1 MKNWTIARR
10 IIFGFSTLLIIA
22 AAFGLYAFSRLLE
35 IGKDADRIAQQNLPG
50 LYATGQL
57 ETINLTNFML
67 VQRLLLI
74 ASSEERPVIETQM
87 KANTA
92 RMDEMFKYYE
102 TSISGDQER
111 GLYEAVQSVRAT
123 YSKLRREM
131 IASAAT
137 TTREQLEVRVEKELQ
152 PAYDVY
158 YKALRAL
165 VDFNKTDGDA
175 AGAAITEGVS
185 EAKRG
190 ILIGLSGALA
200 VGVIIAI
207 SSITV
212 INSCLKKVAVTL
224 STGAAEVAAASS
236 QIAGTSQQLAEG
248 ATEQAA
254 SLEETSASLE
264 EMSGM
269 TRRNA
274 DDANSAKSLAAQTR
288 QAAETGATDMG
299 EMSSAMD
306 AIKASSDNI
315 AKIIKTIDEI
325 AFQTN
330 LLALNAAVEAARA
343 GEAGAGFAVVADEV
357 RSLAQRSA
365 TAAKE
370 TEEKIQDAIAK
381 SVHGVEIS
389 AKVSSGL
396 REIVEKARQV
406 DDLVGQIAT
415 ASSEQSTGIS
425 QINTAVTQMDTVTQQ
440 TAAGAEE
447 SASSSEELN
456 AQAASL
462 EDAVG
467 ELRAL
472 VEGAR
477 ANRRQQVEAVAE
489 RPRFAAKAPVQ
500 RRGIVKTILRRP
512 TAAAKAAEVSGDE
525 FFADVAKEGAGV

>member
-10 IIFGFSTLLIIA
+10 IIFGFATLLIIA
-22 AAFGLYAFSRLLE
+22 ASFGLYAFSRLVE
-35 IGKDADRIAQQNLPG
+35 IGHDADRVAKQCLPG
-50 LYATGQL
+50 LYSTGQL
-57 ETINLTNFML
+57 ETINATNWMLT
-67 VQRLLLI
+67 QQLLLI
-74 ASSEERPVIETQM
+74 AKPEEREAIEAQM
-87 KANTA
+87 KANST
-92 RMDEMFKYYE
+92 RMNEMFKYYE
-102 TSISGDQER
+102 TSITGPEERALYDTVQATRGRNTQLRQEII
-111 GLYEAVQSVRAT
+111 A
-123 YSKLRREM
+123 
-131 IASAAT
+131 ASAGA
-137 TTREQLEVRVEKELQ
+137 TREQIAVRLEKELS
-152 PAYDVY
+152 PVY
-158 YKALRAL
+158 EVYVHALRAL

-175 AGAAITEGVS
+175 GGAEITEGVN

-190 ILIGLSGALA
+190 ILIGLGGALLA
-200 VGVIIAI
+200 GVIIAI
-207 SSITV
+207 TSIAV
-212 INSCLKKVAVTL
+212 INARLKNVATTL

-269 TRRNA
+269 TRRNS

-299 EMSSAMD
+299 EMTRSMD

-370 TEEKIQDAIAK
+370 TEEKIQDAITK
-381 SVHGVEIS
+381 SVHGVAIS

-425 QINTAVTQMDTVTQQ
+425 QINTAVSQMDTVTQQ

-447 SASSSEELN
+447 SASASEELN

-467 ELRAL
+467 HLRAL
-472 VEGAR
+472 VEGR
-477 ANRRQQVEAVAE
+477 GRREHVEGVEE
-489 RPRFAAKAPVQ
+489 RPRFSAKAPVQ
-500 RRGIVKTILRRP
+500 RRGIVKTILRRQA
-512 TAAAKAAEVSGDE
+512 AAAKVAAAGGDE
-525 FFADVAKEGAGV
+525 FFADVAKEEAGV

>member
-22 AAFGLYAFSRLLE
+22 AGFGAYAYTRLVE
-35 IGKDADRIAQQNLPG
+35 ISHDADRVAKQCLPG
-50 LYATGQL
+50 VYSTGQL
-57 ETINLTNFML
+57 ATITMTNSAIT
-67 VQRLLLI
+67 QRLLLI
-74 ASSEERPVIETQM
+74 ASAEERPALEAQM
-87 KANTA
+87 KANSA
-92 RMDEMFKYYE
+92 RMDQVFKLYE
-102 TSISGDQER
+102 TSITGDKER
-111 GLYEAVQSVRAT
+111 ALYEAVKPVRET
-123 YSKLRREM
+123 YSKIRRELV
-131 IASAAT
+131 AAVET
-137 TTREQLEVRVEKELQ
+137 SSRADILKRVDQDLN
-152 PAYDVY
+152 PAYQVY
-158 YKALRAL
+158 QQALQVL
-165 VDFNKTDGDA
+165 VDFNKTDGE
-175 AGAAITEGVS
+175 AGGVEITEGVE

-190 ILIGLSGALA
+190 ILIGLSGALVAGA
-200 VGVIIAI
+200 VIAI
-207 SSITV
+207 ASIAA
-212 INSCLKKVAVTL
+212 INGRLKKVALSL

-264 EMSGM
+264 EMSSM

-274 DDANSAKSLAAQTR
+274 DDANSAKAIATQTR
-288 QAAETGATDMG
+288 QAAEMGATDMG
-299 EMSSAMD
+299 EMTRSMD

-370 TEEKIQDAIAK
+370 TEEKIQDAISK
-381 SVHGVEIS
+381 SEHGVEIS
-389 AKVSSGL
+389 AKVSTGL

-415 ASSEQSTGIS
+415 ASREQSSGIG
-425 QINTAVTQMDTVTQQ
+425 QINTAVTQMDTVTQH

-447 SASSSEELN
+447 SASASEELN

-462 EDAVG
+462 EEAVG

-472 VEGAR
+472 VEGTR
-477 ANRRQQVEAVAE
+477 SGRRSMEAVA
-489 RPRFAAKAPVQ
+489 AKAPVAVEAPVQ
-500 RRGIVKTILRRP
+500 RRGLVKTILRRP
-512 TAAAKAAEVSGDE
+512 SAAPAKTVVAGGSD
-525 FFADVAKEGAGV
+525 FFANIPAEEVNG

>member
-1 MKNWTIARR
+1 MINWTIARR
-10 IIFGFSTLLIIA
+10 IIFGFATLLIIA
-22 AAFGLYAFSRLLE
+22 ASFGLYAFSRLVE
-35 IGKDADRIAQQNLPG
+35 IGHDADRVAKQCLPG
-50 LYATGQL
+50 LYSTGQL
-57 ETINLTNFML
+57 ETINLTNSML
-67 VQRLLLI
+67 AQKLLLI
-74 ASSEERPVIETQM
+74 AAPDERAAIEAQM
-87 KANTA
+87 KANST

-102 TSISGDQER
+102 TSITGAHER
-111 GLYEAVQSVRAT
+111 GLYARVLEVRVN
-123 YSKLRREM
+123 YSKLRKEL
-131 IASAAT
+131 IASAGTA
-137 TTREQLEVRVEKELQ
+137 TREQLGVRVEKELQ
-152 PAYDVY
+152 PAYDIY

-165 VDFNKTDGDA
+165 VDFNKTDGDE
-175 AGAAITEGVS
+175 AGVEITAGVG

-190 ILIGLSGALA
+190 ILIGLSGAMLA
-200 VGVIIAI
+200 GVVIAI
-207 SSITV
+207 MSIAV
-212 INSCLKKVAVTL
+212 INSRLKKVAVTL
-224 STGAAEVAAASS
+224 STGAAEVSAASS

-269 TRRNA
+269 TRRNS

-299 EMSSAMD
+299 EMTRSMD

-381 SVHGVEIS
+381 SEHGVQIS
-389 AKVSSGL
+389 AKVSTGL

-425 QINTAVTQMDTVTQQ
+425 QINTAVSQMDTVTQQ

-447 SASSSEELN
+447 SASASEELN

-472 VEGAR
+472 VEGRGRR
-477 ANRRQQVEAVAE
+477 AKVAVIEE
-489 RPRFAAKAPVQ
+489 RPRAAGAVAQNRRVVSRPVAQ
-500 RRGIVKTILRRP
+500 RRSQPQAVLAG
-512 TAAAKAAEVSGDE
+512 AGAGDE
-525 FFADVAKEGAGV
+525 FFANVSADEVRE